1 MPPAQGTPPGP
12 EWKTRDYI
20 RDTLPADD
28 LHRD

>member
-12 EWKTRDYI
+12 GWKSSCDI

-28 LHRD
+28 PHRD